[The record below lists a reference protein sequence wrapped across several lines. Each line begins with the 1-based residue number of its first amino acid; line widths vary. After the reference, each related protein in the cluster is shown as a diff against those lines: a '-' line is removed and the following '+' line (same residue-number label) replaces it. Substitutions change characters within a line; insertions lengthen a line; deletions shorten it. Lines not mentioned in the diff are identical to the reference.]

1 MTIPKLDG
9 RSVKDLLRE
18 IQKKSEF
25 YTPEWRYDPEDM
37 DAGGALARIF
47 AEMFYETI
55 DRYNRFPDKCYLE
68 FLNMQ
73 GVCAKPGSPSVGMAV
88 AEALEAWEP
97 RIMDVQVEIPS
108 KDGSREMVE
117 VHISYVVRTTNNQ
130 FNMVYPFYMME
141 GEGR

>member
-1 MTIPKLDG
+1 MEYNENKRFMGTGIKFPFSIDPVTNKIAMSHAEDDIKEAI
-9 RSVKDLLRE
+9 RIILRTNLGE
-18 IQKKSEF
+18 RVMFPEF
-25 YTPEWRYDPEDM
+25 GTPAKEFVFSDNRAERLT
-37 DAGGALARIF
+37 AL
-47 AEMFYETI
+47 E
-55 DRYNRFPDKCYLE
+55 
-68 FLNMQ
+68 
-73 GVCAKPGSPSVGMAV
+73 SAV
-88 AEALEAWEP
+88 AEALETWEP